1 MFPKMLVVTAVTT
14 RVMFFCALLVMT
26 LARLAPAAV
35 QIARRARPGAC
46 VAGVE
51 GLAME
56 PANPPCFLPV
66 AFAGVACGR
75 HGGGAASAV
84 ALAAVAAAEMMMM
97 VMQVV
102 MARQR

>member
-1 MFPKMLVVTAVTT
+1 MLVVTAVTT
-14 RVMFFCALLVMT
+14 RIMIFHALLVMA

-35 QIARRARPGAC
+35 QIARQARPGAC

-75 HGGGAASAV
+75 HGGGAAKKTFSGD
-84 ALAAVAAAEMMMM
+84 
-97 VMQVV
+97 
-102 MARQR
+102 ARMITMCFPSIPNG

>member
-1 MFPKMLVVTAVTT
+1 MLVVTAVTT
-14 RVMFFCALLVMT
+14 RIMIFHALLAVMA

-35 QIARRARPGAC
+35 QIARQARPGAC

-51 GLAME
+51 GLAML